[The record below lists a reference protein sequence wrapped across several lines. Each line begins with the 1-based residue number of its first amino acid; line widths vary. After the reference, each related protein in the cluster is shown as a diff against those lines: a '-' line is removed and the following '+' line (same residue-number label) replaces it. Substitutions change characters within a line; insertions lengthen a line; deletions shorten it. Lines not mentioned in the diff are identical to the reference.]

1 MTTDMA
7 TTIDPDPREAALDV
21 EYPIQ
26 LAYTREP
33 VMCLAGTVS
42 LISLI
47 SPGRRDL
54 ALSDMEWQDLELL
67 QLSELQEQ
75 PESPDSP
82 ELPDSPDSEDVADGE

>member
-1 MTTDMA
+1 MATDMA

-33 VMCLAGTVS
+33 MMCLAGTVS
-42 LISLI
+42 VI

-54 ALSDMEWQDLELL
+54 ALSELEMTRAISIDRAA
-67 QLSELQEQ
+67 QS
-75 PESPDSP
+75 S
-82 ELPDSPDSEDVADGE
+82 ARG

>member
-1 MTTDMA
+1 MVTDMA
-7 TTIDPDPREAALDV
+7 TTIDPNSREAALDV

-42 LISLI
+42 VI

-54 ALSDMEWQDLELL
+54 ALSDVEWQDLELL
-67 QLSELQEQ
+67 ELSELQEQ
-75 PESPDSP
+75 PDLPESPESP
-82 ELPDSPDSEDVADGE
+82 ESEDVADGE

>member
-1 MTTDMA
+1 MVTDMA
-7 TTIDPDPREAALDV
+7 TTIDPNPREAALDV

-42 LISLI
+42 VI

-54 ALSDMEWQDLELL
+54 ALPDVEWQDLDSCSPKSKVEKFTQPIVNFLL
-67 QLSELQEQ
+67 LRRR
-75 PESPDSP
+75 
-82 ELPDSPDSEDVADGE
+82 

>member
-1 MTTDMA
+1 MAIDIA
-7 TTIDPDPREAALDV
+7 TTIDPNLREAELDV

-42 LISLI
+42 VI

-54 ALSDMEWQDLELL
+54 ALSDMEWQDQEMLELP
-67 QLSELQEQ
+67 ELQEHLDLL
-75 PESPDSP
+75 ESP
-82 ELPDSPDSEDVADGE
+82 ELEDVADGG